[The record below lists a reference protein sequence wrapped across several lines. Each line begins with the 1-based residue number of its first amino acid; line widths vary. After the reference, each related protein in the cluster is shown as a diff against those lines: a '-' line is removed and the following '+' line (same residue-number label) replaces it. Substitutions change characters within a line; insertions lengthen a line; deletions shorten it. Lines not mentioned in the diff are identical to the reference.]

1 MIEGTPLFSGA
12 QVKALDRHLIEVRG
26 IPGLE
31 LMNRAG
37 EAAFQHLRK
46 TWPKAKKL
54 LVVCGTGNNGGD
66 GWVVARCAAEAEL
79 TVSVALVGDPSR
91 ILGDARRAMDA
102 FLQTGGDLQSW
113 STEATPTPEGV
124 DVVIDALLGIGV
136 NGQLRPVHQTV
147 LEHVNGWEL
156 PVLSLDVPS
165 GLSADTGLPLPV
177 AIKAS
182 QTITF
187 IGAKRGLYT
196 GQAGDHTGVITLEPL
211 VDNPIDEG
219 VALPDGYLMDAGKL
233 TSVLPR
239 RGVAHHKGRSGHV
252 LVVGGNTGFAGA
264 AILAARAALRSGA
277 GLVSLASQPATAN
290 AAVTAQPEI
299 MAKPVVQASDL
310 AALIDAASVVIVGP
324 GLGQDAW
331 ANMCLATVLERAKQA
346 VFDADA
352 LNLLALDSSGIEGV
366 GQRVYTP
373 HPGEAARMLQQSTAA
388 IGADRFGAVEQ
399 LASMWGGVVVLK
411 GWGTLV
417 GSTGAPLAVCPHGN
431 SAMAVGG
438 MGDVLA
444 GVIGAFIAQGMSI
457 RCAAE
462 AGAVI
467 HGLCGD
473 RARREIGPLGV
484 LPSDVTDRIPKVL
497 ADGLET

>member
-1 MIEGTPLFSGA
+1 MIEGTPLFTSA
-12 QVKALDRHLIEVRG
+12 QIKALDRHLIEARG
-26 IPGLE
+26 IPGLD

-37 EAAFQHLRK
+37 EAALQHLRK
-46 TWPKAKKL
+46 TWPEAKKL

-66 GWVVARCAAEAEL
+66 GWVVARCAAEAKL

-91 ILGDARRAMDA
+91 IQGDARRSMDA

-113 STEATPTPEGV
+113 STEAPPTPQGI
-124 DVVIDALLGIGV
+124 DVVVDALLGIGV
-136 NGQLRPVHQTV
+136 NGQLRPLHQTV
-147 LEHVNGWEL
+147 IEQINGLDL

-165 GLSADTGLPLPV
+165 GLCADTGLPLPV
-177 AIKAS
+177 AVSAS

-187 IGAKRGLYT
+187 IGAKRGIYT
-196 GQAGDHTGVITLEPL
+196 GQAGDYTGVITLEPL
-211 VDNPIDEG
+211 VDNPVDAG
-219 VALPDGYLMDAGKL
+219 VVFPDGYIMDGDKL

-239 RGVAHHKGRSGHV
+239 RVVSHHKGRSGHV

-277 GLVSLASQPATAN
+277 GLVSLASQPATAH

-299 MAKPVVQASDL
+299 MARPVVQASEL

-331 ANMCLATVLERAKQA
+331 ATMCLATVLERAKQA

-352 LNLLALDSSGIEGV
+352 LNLLALDSNGIEGV
-366 GQRVYTP
+366 GQRIFTP
-373 HPGEAARMLQQSTAA
+373 HPGEAGRMLQQSTAT

-399 LASMWGGVVVLK
+399 LASKWGGVVVLK
-411 GWGTLV
+411 GWGTLI
-417 GSTGAPLAVCPHGN
+417 GSPGTPIAVCPNGN

-444 GVIGAFIAQGMSI
+444 GVIGALLAQGLNV
-457 RCAAE
+457 RLAAE

-484 LPSDVTDRIPKVL
+484 LPSDVTDRIPRAL
-497 ADGLET
+497 ADCLKN